1 MSWFNIANYLNRNF
15 YNHINDIITSAERE
29 VKVMLHETIRNDDF

>member
-1 MSWFNIANYLNRNF
+1 MSWFNIANYLDRNF
-15 YNHINDIITSAERE
+15 YNYIITSAERE